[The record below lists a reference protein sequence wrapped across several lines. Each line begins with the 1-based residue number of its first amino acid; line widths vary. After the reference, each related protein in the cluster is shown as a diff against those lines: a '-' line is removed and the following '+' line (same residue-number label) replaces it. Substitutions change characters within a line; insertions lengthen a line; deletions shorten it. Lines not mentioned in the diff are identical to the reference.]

1 MSQPLRP
8 SHLIKPKT
16 GPDDPELQETLL
28 EGLQQVAPDDI
39 VQLCEELHLRRQ
51 RLLPL
56 IGTLAS
62 GVAPATSS
70 IQELATAVTA
80 TRKQATAAQEL
91 LQRLVDGQTLV
102 TLLAD
107 DLRDPFGRS
116 AEQITTPV
124 ETRLRTFLIACGRT
138 DRRLALELGTGLLHL
153 AAPRRY
159 WLWTRWLWDIEHGTG
174 ILPLLAS
181 STRVLQGDDVGM
193 LYRQL
198 GAVIALGTEL
208 GHNSGLL
215 SRQLADDPEYGPFAT
230 DAFLA
235 IAYSIY
241 LYGITNWRL
250 SREFNRLLP
259 SLPDL
264 ARRLLGLPRPTLAGR

>member
-39 VQLCEELHLRRQ
+39 LQLSRELQARRQ
-51 RLLPL
+51 RLLP
-56 IGTLAS
+56 TLTTLVLSTPGEAS
-62 GVAPATSS
+62 MME
-70 IQELATAVTA
+70 IATAVTA
-80 TRKQATAAQEL
+80 TRRQAEAAY
-91 LQRLVDGQTLV
+91 
-102 TLLAD
+102 TLLAR
-107 DLRDPFGRS
+107 LVGCQELSTLLAGELVDPSRLSSEHVTG
-116 AEQITTPV
+116 PV
-124 ETRLRTFLIACGRT
+124 EERLRTFLLACGQT
-138 DRRLALELGTGLLHL
+138 DRRLALELATGLLHL

-159 WLWTRWLWDIEHGTG
+159 WLWTRWLWDVQHGTG

-181 STRVLQGDDVGM
+181 STRALQSDDVGAQ
-193 LYRQL
+193 YRQL
-198 GAVIALGTEL
+198 GAVMAMGTEL
-208 GHNSGLL
+208 GRNSGLL
-215 SRQLADDPEYGPFAT
+215 PREVADDPEHGPFAT

-235 IAYSIY
+235 VAYSVY

-250 SREFNRLLP
+250 SREFHRLLP

-264 ARRLLGLPRPTLAGR
+264 ARRLLGLPRRTRTEA